1 MEINDIKTLLSQ
13 EAARIKD
20 PSKGNGKNIVLTIN
34 TSDGKAL
41 NLKTGM
47 DGSFF
52 KAPEIINGL
61 LKIGIADPTKATS
74 ETTDTGSALTV
85 ITHQPVSYYY
95 LPVENIVSMRYDF
108 DVTTS
113 NIIAMPQDTSENGD

>member
-1 MEINDIKTLLSQ
+1 MDITEIKTLLTQ

-34 TSDGKAL
+34 ASDGKAL
-41 NLKTGM
+41 SLKTGM

-74 ETTDTGSALTV
+74 ETTDTGSALAV

-113 NIIAMPQDTSENGD
+113 NIIAMPQDTSENDN